1 MNIRELN
8 HRNQVAGQLLAK
20 LERIAQLYAQIPNEA
35 ALLAM
40 MNHAG
45 TLAEQLEKAKK
56 TCGDEAFP
64 TTSSLRPLVVAAN
77 SIAEDFHAAVQ
88 LSLDCSPAGW
98 SSDRNTPDHDSR
110 ATPRQTSNSLS
121 GLAEATA

>member
-8 HRNQVAGQLLAK
+8 HRNQLAGQLLAK

-40 MNHAG
+40 VNHAG
-45 TLAEQLEKAKK
+45 TLAEQLAKAKE

-64 TTSSLRPLVVAAN
+64 TASSLRPLALAA
-77 SIAEDFHAAVQ
+77 SAIADDLHAAAE
-88 LSLDCSPAGW
+88 LALESAPAG
-98 SSDRNTPDHDSR
+98 
-110 ATPRQTSNSLS
+110 
-121 GLAEATA
+121 